1 MEMASILWFVM
12 MGLLGGLAH
21 ALVEAKKWSDLKK
34 FRFWKRIA
42 LGAVIGLVYNFLYS
56 DWDFPNSVMS
66 FVSGYAGASFIES
79 LTTRLRQKK

>member
-1 MEMASILWFVM
+1 LEMASILWFIA

-34 FRFWKRIA
+34 FKFWKRLT
-42 LGAVIGLVYNFLYS
+42 LGAVVGVVYYFCYS

-66 FVSGYAGASFIES
+66 FVSGYAGASFIEN
-79 LTTRLRQKK
+79 LTARLRQRK